1 MPIADEPKSFALW
14 LFSWQPS
21 QVSFLQLQLP
31 ELSGEK
37 TSKNLENEAL
47 GGREQIIV
55 KFYNFHTVCDGNNE
69 LNCTLKKMYFPLMV
83 IKIFISV
90 AQSAFKNCSHLFL
103 KNQTE
108 TEYKQGQIINPI
120 NHFKESFLTFFV
132 SIFQIRLSSVTV
144 SRTDKN

>member
-55 KFYNFHTVCDGNNE
+55 KFYNFHTACDGNNE

-108 TEYKQGQIINPI
+108 TECKQGQIIN
-120 NHFKESFLTFFV
+120 HLKDSFLTFFV
-132 SIFQIRLSSVTV
+132 SISQIRLSSVTV